1 MRASQASSTTKSYWI
16 TFARVQWSHTT
27 YKVESHAAMLRN
39 VGNERKT
46 NFEISCQPTKVNP
59 TKESN
64 FFSSCKNR
72 LNNLIKV
79 PQFFKSAESDAVIG
93 ICTIFIALEYQ
104 ISSINMLHYDS
115 GRLLSEQLQRLQHS
129 FSGFGILPFGGF
141 GAAARDEINSI
152 QKAQHSTVTADANR
166 ENLLKVQP
174 QPQKTLFPIGMQ
186 PIWRNRNRKYRAT
199 LGA

>member
-1 MRASQASSTTKSYWI
+1 MQRCYEMWGTKGKPISRSHVSQQKWTQRKRAI
-16 TFARVQWSHTT
+16 
-27 YKVESHAAMLRN
+27 
-39 VGNERKT
+39 
-46 NFEISCQPTKVNP
+46 
-59 TKESN
+59 
-64 FFSSCKNR
+64 FSPPAKNR

-115 GRLLSEQLQRLQHS
+115 GRLLSEQLQHS

>member
-1 MRASQASSTTKSYWI
+1 
-16 TFARVQWSHTT
+16 
-27 YKVESHAAMLRN
+27 MLRN

-46 NFEISCQPTKVNP
+46 NFEISCQSEPS
-59 TKESN
+59 EREQF
-64 FFSSCKNR
+64 FFSSLQKRKR

-115 GRLLSEQLQRLQHS
+115 GRLLSEQLQHS

-152 QKAQHSTVTADANR
+152 QWNTATADANRER

-174 QPQKTLFPIGMQ
+174 QPQKTLFP
-186 PIWRNRNRKYRAT
+186 NRNAANLAQSQPKISRNTRSIINWK
-199 LGA
+199 